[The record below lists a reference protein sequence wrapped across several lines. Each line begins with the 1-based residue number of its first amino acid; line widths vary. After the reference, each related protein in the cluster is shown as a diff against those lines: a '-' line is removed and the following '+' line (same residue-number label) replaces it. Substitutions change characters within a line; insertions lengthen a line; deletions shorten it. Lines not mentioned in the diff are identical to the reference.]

1 MLQIGALPENCSI
14 IAYYTSFFIIFHYFY
29 DLYGVPIA
37 IVSKNKEIQKKI
49 TENEENCA
57 ADPDLARTCK
67 SALSDNLT
75 VFPFWLVLLFLCS
88 LWSC

>member
-1 MLQIGALPENCSI
+1 MWWVPFYRNASNRRATGKLLYYSI
-14 IAYYTSFFIIFHYFY
+14 LYIIFHYFY

-75 VFPFWLVLLFLCS
+75 VFPF
-88 LWSC
+88 